1 MTAKNCAN
9 GPKLV
14 LKDLCEKSFVR
25 NVLYSLHSI
34 MCHKNNFQS
43 PTRTYPIIRLHEHWV
58 IFHVLEWYSTNQIP
72 FCHSRLCFRTCHFFV
87 NNLHFITYSNSTE
100 KFTWN
105 RMGLTV
111 KFPCS
116 SPMFW
121 LNPMACQFL
130 VKNLHFFMYLTHKGQ
145 SPKRQQPI

>member
-58 IFHVLEWYSTNQIP
+58 IFHVFEWYSTNQIP
-72 FCHSRLCFRTCHFFV
+72 FCHSRLCSMTCHFFV

-100 KFTWN
+100 KNSHGTEWD
-105 RMGLTV
+105 
-111 KFPCS
+111 
-116 SPMFW
+116 
-121 LNPMACQFL
+121 
-130 VKNLHFFMYLTHKGQ
+130 
-145 SPKRQQPI
+145 